1 MNPLLVGNLRQV
13 RTELMCVLSHMSTL
27 RFRELEDASVALKS
41 SILPSSLVEVG
52 ASLDDLRR
60 AENSNGN
67 KDCIFAQSIFSLHLS
82 AVAFFLPSGR
92 KADKSI
98 NNSSGRAECQ

>member
-1 MNPLLVGNLRQV
+1 MNPLLVGNMRQV
-13 RTELMCVLSHMSTL
+13 LTELMCVLSHMSTL
-27 RFRELEDASVALKS
+27 RFRELEDVSVALKR
-41 SILPSSLVEVG
+41 SILPSSQVEVG

-82 AVAFFLPSGR
+82 VVAFFA
-92 KADKSI
+92 KWKKS
-98 NNSSGRAECQ
+98 R